1 MRCFRL
7 CRRRFVRMF
16 TLALFLGIS
25 FPLRPQTET
34 LTPVPPDEVPQFG
47 TFFSAQNWPPLPFD
61 WLPSKVK
68 GSGTTPAMGFQDYA
82 FGSVITS
89 MPSFLSIFIL
99 SPFTGPGNELT
110 F

>member
-1 MRCFRL
+1 
-7 CRRRFVRMF
+7 MF

-61 WLPSKVK
+61 WLPDLPVYSLGDGRFVIDDSSVSYSDPGAWGGKWS
-68 GSGTTPAMGFQDYA
+68 GSGDEGA
-82 FGSVITS
+82 FSWKAES
-89 MPSFLSIFIL
+89 RNYNSEFRA
-99 SPFTGPGNELT
+99 
-110 F
+110 